1 MRKRLESG
9 LSYIP
14 RRLGAGLFRIHVENG
29 IFVALGMSVVALG
42 GALCFGRGIAVVA
55 ATGALCASVVDIP
68 GRLAIKARMFALA
81 IGGTTV
87 LTIAT
92 LLAQGTP
99 WAMLGV
105 VAAMSFVT
113 GLISAYGRRALG
125 LGAATA
131 LVILFGVEPGGGA
144 VSIPAYA
151 AIFAAGG
158 LVYAAFALLTAMLL
172 DDRNRRLLLGEAIRA
187 FGLYVAAKAELY
199 DPKARPRLA
208 LQSLIEAHES
218 FVERLQAARDVIF
231 AGARTAGRMRWMASL
246 IALLDCFDTI
256 LSSDADIET
265 LRPSPHHHLLRRL
278 GALTADIAADLQAL
292 AAALAAPGVA
302 PVFSSHDSQLQ
313 VINDEVQRLERALAG
328 QQEPL
333 ELSALRSTASKLAQT
348 IARVKR
354 LTDAVNAHADAR
366 ALLPNIDFGAFIQRE
381 TMNPKVLGDQLT
393 LSSPAMRY
401 AIRLTLAMSCGYL
414 ITLALPDTLH
424 GGWVLLTTMLIM
436 RASYSVTKQRRNDR
450 IVGTALGCLVA
461 AGLVHVMPLNWLVV
475 PILITI
481 GSAHAFATDDYRI
494 TALSASI
501 TALLAVHFLAP
512 DIPPLFFARILDTLI
527 GAGLAWLFSFLLPS
541 WEWRNVTKLVAAVVN
556 ADRRY
561 ADLALM
567 RTRDDHTYRLMRKRA
582 HDAAANLSATVR
594 RLVDEPQIDR
604 RALVVLNDLL
614 GANYLLA
621 SDLASM
627 RVLFRLRA
635 RELEPAV
642 AETLLDTARA
652 DVAAALSAP
661 EAKEKPLTRLSRR
674 TRGENLGGA
683 NAITS
688 LRRRLVHIERTAE
701 RVGTLAAKAMQQV

>member
-1 MRKRLESG
+1 MRTNPESG
-9 LSYIP
+9 LFTIP
-14 RRLGAGLFRIHVENG
+14 RRLGLGLFRLHIENG
-29 IFVALGMSVVALG
+29 IFVALGMAMVAIG
-42 GALCFGRGIAVVA
+42 GAPLFGRGVAVLA
-55 ATGALCASVVDIP
+55 ATGALCASVVDLP
-68 GRLAIKARMFALA
+68 GQIAIKARMFALA

-87 LTIAT
+87 LTLAT

-99 WAMLGV
+99 WAMLSV

-113 GLISAYGRRALG
+113 GLITAYGKRALG
-125 LGAATA
+125 LGVAAV
-131 LVILFGVEPGGGA
+131 LVILFGFDPSGST
-144 VSIPAYA
+144 SIAA
-151 AIFAAGG
+151 HTAIFAAGG
-158 LVYAAFALLTAMLL
+158 LVYAAFALLSAVLL

-187 FGLYVAAKAELY
+187 FGGYVAAKAELY

-218 FVERLQAARDVIF
+218 FVERLQAARDTIF
-231 AGARTAGRMRWMASL
+231 TGERTASRMRWMAAL
-246 IALLDCFDTI
+246 VALLDCFDTI

-265 LRPSPHHHLLRRL
+265 LRQSAHHHLLRRF
-278 GALTADIAADLQAL
+278 GALTSDIAADIQELAL
-292 AAALAAPGVA
+292 ALVTPGID
-302 PVFSSHDSQLQ
+302 PVFNGHDSQLHA
-313 VINDEVQRLERALAG
+313 IAGEVLRLERAHAG
-328 QQEPL
+328 EDEPV
-333 ELSALRSTASKLAQT
+333 ELSALRSTANKLAQT

-354 LTDAVNAHADAR
+354 LTDAVNARADAR
-366 ALLPNIDFGAFIQRE
+366 ALLPNIDFGAFILRE
-381 TMNPKVLGDQLT
+381 TMNPKVLTAQLS
-393 LSSPAMRY
+393 LSSPVMRY

-436 RASYSVTKQRRNDR
+436 RASYSMTKQRRNDR
-450 IVGTALGCLVA
+450 IVGTVIGCIIA
-461 AGLVHVMPLNWLVV
+461 AGLVHVMPLDWLIV

-481 GSAHAFATDDYRI
+481 GSAHAFANADYRV

-512 DIPPLFFARILDTLI
+512 DIQGLFFARIFDTLI

-541 WEWRNVTKLVAAVVN
+541 WEWRNVGKLVAAVVS

-567 RTRDDHTYRLMRKRA
+567 RSRDDHTYRLMRKRA

-635 RELEPAV
+635 KELDPAV
-642 AETLLDTARA
+642 TETSLAMARA
-652 DVAAALSAP
+652 NVAAVLSAP
-661 EAKEKPLTRLSRR
+661 EATEKPLARLSRR

-683 NAITS
+683 NAMVS
-688 LRRRLVHIERTAE
+688 LRRRLVHIERAAE
-701 RVGTLAAKAMQQV
+701 RVGALAAKAIAEI